1 MAYREEGDKKKK
13 HLKPFI
19 KSYRDD
25 MIKRHP
31 DGVMAAIAA
40 STAVISVIRIIYIIV
55 GLYAM
60 FLSFKINKG
69 LSWSIIPAFLFSPIY
84 LIYVLAVHGSKHFK
98 LPFK

>member
-1 MAYREEGDKKKK
+1 MVPKKKEDNDRLFDPLNDVT
-13 HLKPFI
+13 HL
-19 KSYRDD
+19 
-25 MIKRHP
+25 
-31 DGVMAAIAA
+31 
-40 STAVISVIRIIYIIV
+40 IYMFV

-84 LIYVLAVHGSKHFK
+84 LVYVFAVHGSKHFK